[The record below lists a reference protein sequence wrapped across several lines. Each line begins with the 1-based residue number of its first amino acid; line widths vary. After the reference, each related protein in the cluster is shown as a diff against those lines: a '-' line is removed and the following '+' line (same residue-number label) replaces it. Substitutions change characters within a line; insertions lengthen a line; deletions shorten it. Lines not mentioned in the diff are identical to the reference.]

1 MRISTL
7 LKREPFG
14 IILERT
20 LKEFFQD
27 FYGQTYNIKWRRKRF
42 FTSTYKKGQVWLCNP
57 YINAIFV
64 PQVNQE
70 ILAPVIQEF
79 SRSIKLWQTPFQK
92 TYVILAANQLTSRW
106 LSTASIEVNPP
117 LNNAKKLLIIGGNNH
132 IRLLDYSSNCTYVI
146 HKSGFN
152 KEFFLNDIKVRM
164 ENTYLPTPR
173 IKNISKNKSWYSES
187 LILGTPIN
195 RLGNKAK
202 AKNAVEAITSSL
214 FKLLRETSE
223 EIDVEDYV
231 TEIAQRIENHIKENR
246 LLKVNAIEDL
256 QQTLNNLLKIIKVL
270 LQKGPK
276 KIVTAQTHGDFHAAN
291 ILIEKDHF
299 WLIDW
304 EYSSRRQIAYDA
316 LVYSLASRFPRD
328 LNKRIDHALK
338 GVSSDCEF
346 LMSKWPMIEWQNK
359 IQRQII
365 IVLFLLEELE
375 LKLKE
380 NINSE
385 FKSLGYG
392 FKSFYQELKISIQLL
407 QRITS

>member
-1 MRISTL
+1 MRINTL

-14 IILERT
+14 TILERT

-27 FYGQTYNIKWRRKRF
+27 SYGKTYNIKWRTKRF
-42 FTSTYKKGQVWLCNP
+42 FSRTYKKGQVWQCNP

-70 ILAPVIQEF
+70 ILTPVIQEF

-92 TYVILAANQLTSRW
+92 TYVILATNQLTSKW
-106 LSTASIEVNPP
+106 LSTASIEVSPP
-117 LNNAKKLLIIGGNNH
+117 LNNAESLLIIGGNNH

-152 KEFFLNDIKVRM
+152 KEFILNDIKVRM

-173 IKNISKNKSWYSES
+173 IKKISKNRLWYSEK
-187 LILGTPIN
+187 LIFGTPIN
-195 RLGNKAK
+195 RLGNQAK
-202 AKNAVEAITSSL
+202 AKNAVEVVTSSL
-214 FKLLRETSE
+214 FKLLRKTSE
-223 EIDVEDYV
+223 EIDVKDYV
-231 TEIAQRIENHIKENR
+231 VGVAQKIENQIKENK
-246 LLKVNAIEDL
+246 LLKINAIEDL
-256 QQTLNNLLKIIKVL
+256 QQTLKNHLKIIKIL
-270 LQKGPK
+270 IQKGSK

-316 LVYSLASRFPRD
+316 LVYSLDSRFPRD
-328 LNKRIDHALK
+328 LNKRIGHALK
-338 GVSSDCEF
+338 GGSSDCEL
-346 LMSKWPMIEWQNK
+346 LMSIWPMIDWQNK

-365 IVLFLLEELE
+365 IAIFLLEELE

-380 NINSE
+380 NNNSE
-385 FKSLGYG
+385 FKSLGDG
-392 FKSFYQELKISIQLL
+392 FKSFYQEIKISIQLI